1 MSTSSQPKQAFIK
14 GALWTIGGRWLV
26 RILGLVNTIVLARIL
41 MPSDYGVVAM
51 AMLLVGLIQAMSDVG
66 VATALL
72 RKKEIDEVEIHSAW
86 TLRCM
91 QGLVIALATIVMAP
105 FAAEYFDEPRVQFV
119 LVIMAACMALE
130 GFSSLGPVL
139 AQRQFDFALDFRIQL
154 IAKTASVLIGWLAA
168 VAMTDYRALVVGIV
182 AGYVLKFALGYGMH
196 PYRPR
201 WATSRIAD
209 IWHITRWLMLSSM
222 ALFLLRRSDEL
233 IAAKVGSVSSFGA
246 YHVGSDLGRSPVEE
260 IGPPL
265 MRAFLPVLASFQTD
279 RKRVNHVVI
288 KTLSATSTLTVPIAV
303 GMWSLSVLFVE
314 VFLGAQWHE
323 VAPFLGLYALVSLVQ
338 FAANPVSALLVL
350 HGHTR
355 TQSTAAW
362 LELSAFVVATLV
374 LLPWLHLIGLVWARL
389 IATSLNFVVMLVFA
403 RRMADLKAQRVLNAF
418 WRPAMGALLMAV
430 TLHMTP
436 ALAPT
441 WAWLELFMKV
451 AIGVVFFTSW
461 SLVTWHMCGRPD
473 GLESTVVDYL
483 KNRGLQSR
491 PMIHGGDGQ

>member
-1 MSTSSQPKQAFIK
+1 MSASSQPKQAFIK

-26 RILGLVNTIVLARIL
+26 RILGLVNTVVLARIL

-72 RKKEIDEVEIHSAW
+72 RKKDIDDAETHSAW

-91 QGLVIALATIVMAP
+91 QGMVIALLIAATAP
-105 FAAEYFDEPRVQFV
+105 FAAGYFDEPRVQLVLFV
-119 LVIMAACMALE
+119 MAACMALE
-130 GFSSLGPVL
+130 GFGSLGPVL

-154 IAKTASVLIGWLAA
+154 IAKTASVLAGWLAA

-182 AGYVLKFALGYGMH
+182 VGYLLKFGLGYGMH
-196 PYRPR
+196 PYRPN
-201 WATSRIAD
+201 WTTARIAD
-209 IWHITRWLMLSSM
+209 IWRVTRWLMLSSM

-233 IAAKVGSVSSFGA
+233 IAAKVGSTSSFGA

-279 RKRVNHVVI
+279 RERVNHVVV
-288 KTLSATSTLTVPIAV
+288 KTLAATSTLTMPIAV
-303 GMWSLSVLFVE
+303 GMWSLSALFVD

-338 FAANPVSALLVL
+338 FAANPLSALLVL
-350 HGHTR
+350 HGYTR

-362 LELSAFVVATLV
+362 LELAAFVVATFV
-374 LLPWLHLIGLVWARL
+374 LLPWLHLIGLVWARFF
-389 IATSLNFVVMLVFA
+389 ATSLNFVVMLVFA
-403 RRMADLKAQRVLNAF
+403 QRLADLETPLVLKAF
-418 WRPAMGALLMAV
+418 WRPAAGVILMGI
-430 TLHMTP
+430 TLHLTP
-436 ALAPT
+436 SGEPS
-441 WAWLELFMKV
+441 WGWLELLIKV
-451 AIGVVFFTSW
+451 SVGAVVFVTW
-461 SLVTWHMCGRPD
+461 SLASWHMAGRPE
-473 GLESTVVDYL
+473 GLESTVIDYL
-483 KNRGLQSR
+483 RR
-491 PMIHGGDGQ
+491 PRHPVSINDA

>member
-1 MSTSSQPKQAFIK
+1 MSASSQPKQAFIK

-26 RILGLVNTIVLARIL
+26 RILGLVNTVVLARIL

-72 RKKEIDEVEIHSAW
+72 RKKDIDDVEIHSAW

-91 QGLVIALATIVMAP
+91 QGMVIALLIVAVAP
-105 FAAEYFDEPRVQFV
+105 FAAGYFDEPRVQLV
-119 LVIMAACMALE
+119 LLIMAACMALE
-130 GFSSLGPVL
+130 GFGSLGPVL

-154 IAKTASVLIGWLAA
+154 IAKLTSVLAGWLAA
-168 VAMTDYRALVVGIV
+168 VAMTDYRALVVGIAV
-182 AGYVLKFALGYGMH
+182 GYVLKFGLGYGMH
-196 PYRPR
+196 PYRPN
-201 WATSRIAD
+201 WTTARIAD
-209 IWHITRWLMLSSM
+209 IWRVTRWLMLSSM

-233 IAAKVGSVSSFGA
+233 IAAKVGSTSSFGA

-279 RKRVNHVVI
+279 RQRVNHVVV
-288 KTLSATSTLTVPIAV
+288 KTLSATSTLTMPIAV
-303 GMWSLSVLFVE
+303 GMWSLSAIFVE

-338 FAANPVSALLVL
+338 FAANPLSALLVL

-362 LELSAFVVATLV
+362 LELAAFGIATLV
-374 LLPWLHLIGLVWARL
+374 LLPRLHLIGLVWARFF
-389 IATSLNFVVMLVFA
+389 ATSLNFVVMLVFA
-403 RRMADLKAQRVLNAF
+403 QRLAGLKTSLVLKAF
-418 WRPAMGALLMAV
+418 WRPAAGVILMGI
-430 TLHMTP
+430 TLHLMP
-436 ALAPT
+436 SFEPS
-441 WAWLELFMKV
+441 WGWLELLVKV
-451 AIGVVFFTSW
+451 SVGAVVFVTW
-461 SLVTWHMCGRPD
+461 SLVSWLLAGRPE
-473 GLESTVVDYL
+473 GLESTAIDYL
-483 KNRGLQSR
+483 RR
-491 PMIHGGDGQ
+491 PRHPVSINDA